1 MRANMVDGAITGI
14 YGWAVSYGGILSA
27 GIATDPRVPARWILR
42 ARARDLTGNLHDR
55 AVMDGGVTAR
65 KSRYDWMMDVGLSPP
80 QRRGAELHSRT
91 AAGASARSGMSCSGD
106 RCNRRFSKRREHG

>member
-1 MRANMVDGAITGI
+1 MRANMADGAITGI
-14 YGWAVSYGGILSA
+14 YGWDVSLRRDPQCGYGYGPA
-27 GIATDPRVPARWILR
+27 GPGQVDSQ
-42 ARARDLTGNLHDR
+42 GNLHDR

-65 KSRYDWMMDVGLSPP
+65 KSRYDRMMDVGLSPP

-91 AAGASARSGMSCSGD
+91 AARASARSSMSCSGD

>member
-1 MRANMVDGAITGI
+1 MI
-14 YGWAVSYGGILSA
+14 
-27 GIATDPRVPARWILR
+27 
-42 ARARDLTGNLHDR
+42 

-91 AAGASARSGMSCSGD
+91 AARASARSGMSCSGD